1 MWSLCMWHP
10 WLQRTGTLAQ
20 IASQLAETTRPL
32 TKVVWKLGGSEEV
45 LRMCA
50 IYCLVPKN
58 DAFHL
63 KWLKL
68 GVFCLICVSYHPRSS
83 LSMQNSMEIHGM
95 SLAEVCMWSFWSGN
109 FPVKWWSACEAQLR
123 FDDTRVGSVDRL
135 FGLRQRY
142 WDWEIIADPHWH
154 ICIFEL
160 AWFTQQ
166 PQHVHSHWIGDP
178 PPLPM
183 GQGKRSEIMNW
194 RALTLSFSLSAS
206 ISVKVIFREMPVKAC
221 GLG

>member
-1 MWSLCMWHP
+1 MLYVYVWAWFWIVFAMWSLCMWHP

-83 LSMQNSMEIHGM
+83 LSMQNSMHTMEIHGM

-109 FPVKWWSACEAQLR
+109 FPVKWWSACEAQSR

-154 ICIFEL
+154 ICIFNWHDLPNSPNMCMAIGLETHHRFRWARERGARL
-160 AWFTQQ
+160 
-166 PQHVHSHWIGDP
+166 WIDR
-178 PPLPM
+178 L
-183 GQGKRSEIMNW
+183 
-194 RALTLSFSLSAS
+194 
-206 ISVKVIFREMPVKAC
+206 
-221 GLG
+221 